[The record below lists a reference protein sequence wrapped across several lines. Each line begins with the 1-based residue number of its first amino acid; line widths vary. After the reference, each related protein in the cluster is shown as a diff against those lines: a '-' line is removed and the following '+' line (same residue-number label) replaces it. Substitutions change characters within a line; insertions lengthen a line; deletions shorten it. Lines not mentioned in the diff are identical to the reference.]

1 MAFSKLEHMRVT
13 YNQHQMRLLP
23 SNSSLEASS
32 FEDFVKI
39 HIFAQNWPGVGPFGP
54 YRTFHD
60 ILN

>member
-1 MAFSKLEHMRVT
+1 MKVT
-13 YNQHQMRLLP
+13 YNQHQMRFLP
-23 SNSSLEASS
+23 SNSSLEASNS
-32 FEDFVKI
+32 EDFVKI

>member
-1 MAFSKLEHMRVT
+1 MDYIHLT
-13 YNQHQMRLLP
+13 YNQHQTRFLP
-23 SNSSLEASS
+23 SNSSLEASNS
-32 FEDFVKI
+32 EDFVKI